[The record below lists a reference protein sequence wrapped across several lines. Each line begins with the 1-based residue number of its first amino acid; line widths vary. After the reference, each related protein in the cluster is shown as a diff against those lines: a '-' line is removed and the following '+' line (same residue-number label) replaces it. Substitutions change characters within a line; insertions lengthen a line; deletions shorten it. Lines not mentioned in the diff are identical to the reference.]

1 MGIPSEQAA
10 ATAWIQSLLVQ
21 QILRA
26 NEMEE
31 TLWLAT
37 PHDEKIHIKK
47 ILESHAFDKNRFF
60 FLEKNHY
67 WALWNFKITPY
78 YTNTFVQQHKHGVL
92 K

>member
-60 FLEKNHY
+60 SFLKR
-67 WALWNFKITPY
+67 ITIEH
-78 YTNTFVQQHKHGVL
+78 FEISK
-92 K
+92 